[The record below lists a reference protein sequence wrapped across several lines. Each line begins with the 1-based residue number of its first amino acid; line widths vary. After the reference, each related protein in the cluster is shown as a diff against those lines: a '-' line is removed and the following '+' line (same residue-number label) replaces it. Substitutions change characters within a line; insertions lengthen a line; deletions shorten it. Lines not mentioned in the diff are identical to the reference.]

1 MRSAISTSQNFQR
14 WYCTS
19 FHLLFRHQSELPY
32 YEDAFDSLSRR
43 MRTLQDLNSSD
54 DGGDAPMTSLADTQQ
69 VLDAQLAHAAELAE
83 QLEQRLADFTAHR
96 DALTRDIAGA
106 SALLATTRDQLTQ
119 LDDTSGADQDLL
131 QRLAKVKVKTCLFS
145 LL

>member
-1 MRSAISTSQNFQR
+1 
-14 WYCTS
+14 
-19 FHLLFRHQSELPY
+19 
-32 YEDAFDSLSRR
+32 

-83 QLEQRLADFTAHR
+83 QLEQRLADFTAYR
-96 DALTRDIAGA
+96 DALTRDIADAGT
-106 SALLATTRDQLTQ
+106 LLATTRDRLTQ